1 MHDFLIKSYI
11 SRLTTSDIDVFA
23 KKNGIELTE
32 SELNL
37 IHGYIV
43 KDWRTIIYGNPR
55 PILDELKSRLSI
67 IQYRKI
73 ENLYLEFKSKYENY
87 L

>member
-1 MHDFLIKSYI
+1 MHDFLIKSYV
-11 SRLTTSDIDVFA
+11 SRLTNSDIDGFA

-32 SELNL
+32 NELDL
-37 IHGYIV
+37 IHNYIV

-55 PILDELKSRLSI
+55 PILDELRSRLNI

-73 ENLYLEFKSKYENY
+73 ENLYLEFKDKYKNY